1 MPNCPECNGTTIVRN
16 GKIHNG
22 KQRYLC
28 RSCGRQFIENPTV
41 KRIPSETW
49 ALVDKLLLE
58 RVPMA
63 GIARVTG
70 ISDVWVQ
77 RYVNRVFK
85 EVPKQAAIAEKKT
98 AR

>member
-28 RSCGRQFIENPTV
+28 RSCGRQFIENPTA
-41 KRIPSETW
+41 KRIPPETW

-58 RVPMA
+58 RIPLV

-70 ISDVWVQ
+70 ISDVWIQ

-85 EVPKQAAIAEKKT
+85 EVPKQVATAEKKT